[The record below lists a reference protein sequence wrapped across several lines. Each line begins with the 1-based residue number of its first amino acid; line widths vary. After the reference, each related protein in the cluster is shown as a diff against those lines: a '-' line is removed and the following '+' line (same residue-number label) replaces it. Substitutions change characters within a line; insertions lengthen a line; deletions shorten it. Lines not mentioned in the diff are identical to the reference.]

1 MNLKSLTSP
10 FRHPA
15 TQKARVIARRAVIVC
30 SCILAVAVVTSVSV
44 DVGPLLKKL
53 AEEQGSRYIER
64 PMHIGRM
71 EVRLWD
77 GSYIIED
84 LRIDGLTP
92 TSEPFLV
99 AKRITVSNAWR
110 TLWDR
115 RFVLNNIEM
124 TDWRMHVMSTADGKH
139 NFPRF
144 TRDRPRGQSRW
155 TTTLAYVRAHRGEFT
170 YQDFGTP
177 WGIVARNIDVVVE
190 KPADANYRGTAD
202 FTDGLVAIQRY
213 VPFRTDMKARFEID
227 GGRIVFDR
235 MALTTEGTHSE
246 LVGDVNM
253 RYWPELMLRM
263 NSTIDFPRA
272 RELFFADDTFS
283 LTGTGA
289 FTGTFHLFK
298 ELMPNGQQRT
308 GRELKGEFHTDVLG
322 VNDYQFNNVRGDLR
336 WTPEALAVTD
346 ASSSLYG
353 GSAQFSYRMAPLNIK
368 GVTPTASFTTDYEDI
383 DLTTLSDLW
392 KFDGIRL
399 AGRVS
404 GANLLEWPLRRYRD
418 HTGGGAVRFTPPD
431 ESVLMTRDMPLDR
444 IAARVARGEDAGPFS
459 PLTPTEPVAIGGEIV
474 YAYGPEWIDIEP
486 SHLAT
491 ESTLVEVQGRTRYGD
506 ESNLPFHVSSAD
518 WQESDRVF
526 AGVLSAFGSKT
537 KAIPIGGYGTFDGV
551 MTGAFRSP
559 RIEGEFSGE
568 QMRAWDVVWGAVR
581 GKALIQN
588 SYVDV
593 TDVTI
598 ASGSS
603 VIKTAGRFSLGFPRK
618 DGGEEINAR
627 VEIAS
632 RPVADLRHAF
642 AIDEYDINGLLS
654 GEFTIAGKY
663 LTPIG
668 SGRMEIADPLFY
680 GEPVDSASSTV
691 LLEGKGV
698 RLPNVQILKGSG
710 RGTGNAYIGWDGT
723 YAFSFNAQAIQ
734 AESITASQNI
744 GLPVSALLNFTAAG
758 SGTFEVPKFE
768 VQGTLS
774 DVFVADEGIG
784 QINGII
790 NVSGELMTLQ
800 LEAASR
806 RLSVSV
812 VGSIAMTPEWDANVR
827 INVFDTSLDPYVRLF
842 LPQLSPYTTAV
853 ASGSVQIRGELKDI
867 DQLLVDAT
875 VDRLDMRLFDYAL
888 HNERPIR
895 LALDRHAVRI
905 TDMRV
910 IGQDTQVDITG
921 IANLHDETINMR
933 ANGDANLAVLQG
945 FVSDLRSS
953 GAANLSATLEGPL
966 KDPVVGG
973 TLAIKNGRVR
983 WFALPHALEKIDG
996 EARFDSRGVNL
1007 DGLTGELGGGA
1018 LTFGGRIDKEGYLP
1032 GRLDVTMSGR
1042 DMRLRF
1048 PEGMRSLVDADL
1060 TLQGTVENAVLSGLV
1075 TVKDAVYREAF
1086 TTTGSLF
1093 DFSQDQSLAPVAPP
1107 PTETLPVRLDV
1118 RINAPSTLQIDNR
1131 TLRLVANADLQ
1142 LRGTIDKPVLLGRA
1156 EIDRGEALFEGKRY
1170 LITRGTVDFNNPTR
1184 IEPFLDIEAETRVRV
1199 PQETYQVTLRI
1210 TGPLA
1215 APNFTFN
1222 SDPPL
1227 GEVEILALVFGDV
1240 TPGAD
1245 AELRQFDENTPQ
1257 QRLFQERAA
1266 RALTGVLSSE
1276 VSRVVEE
1283 TFGVDT
1289 FQITPSLQDP
1299 NAPSTSGLEPGMRL
1313 TVLKRLSERLYLT
1326 YSRSLSSS
1334 SRSTQIIL
1342 LEFDQTDRLS
1352 WILSR
1357 NEDGSYALDWRVR
1370 KIF

>member
-1 MNLKSLTSP
+1 M
-10 FRHPA
+10 
-15 TQKARVIARRAVIVC
+15 
-30 SCILAVAVVTSVSV
+30 
-44 DVGPLLKKL
+44 
-53 AEEQGSRYIER
+53 
-64 PMHIGRM
+64 
-71 EVRLWD
+71 
-77 GSYIIED
+77 
-84 LRIDGLTP
+84 
-92 TSEPFLV
+92 
-99 AKRITVSNAWR
+99 
-110 TLWDR
+110 
-115 RFVLNNIEM
+115 
-124 TDWRMHVMSTADGKH
+124 
-139 NFPRF
+139 
-144 TRDRPRGQSRW
+144 
-155 TTTLAYVRAHRGEFT
+155 
-170 YQDFGTP
+170 
-177 WGIVARNIDVVVE
+177 
-190 KPADANYRGTAD
+190 
-202 FTDGLVAIQRY
+202 
-213 VPFRTDMKARFEID
+213 
-227 GGRIVFDR
+227 
-235 MALTTEGTHSE
+235 
-246 LVGDVNM
+246 
-253 RYWPELMLRM
+253 
-263 NSTIDFPRA
+263 
-272 RELFFADDTFS
+272 
-283 LTGTGA
+283 
-289 FTGTFHLFK
+289 
-298 ELMPNGQQRT
+298 
-308 GRELKGEFHTDVLG
+308 
-322 VNDYQFNNVRGDLR
+322 
-336 WTPEALAVTD
+336 
-346 ASSSLYG
+346 
-353 GSAQFSYRMAPLNIK
+353 
-368 GVTPTASFTTDYEDI
+368 
-383 DLTTLSDLW
+383 
-392 KFDGIRL
+392 
-399 AGRVS
+399 
-404 GANLLEWPLRRYRD
+404 
-418 HTGGGAVRFTPPD
+418 
-431 ESVLMTRDMPLDR
+431 
-444 IAARVARGEDAGPFS
+444 
-459 PLTPTEPVAIGGEIV
+459 
-474 YAYGPEWIDIEP
+474 
-486 SHLAT
+486 
-491 ESTLVEVQGRTRYGD
+491 
-506 ESNLPFHVSSAD
+506 SSAD

-593 TDVTI
+593 TDVSIT
-598 ASGSS
+598 SGSS

-668 SGRMEIADPLFY
+668 SGRMEIVDPLFY

-698 RLPNVQILKGSG
+698 RLPNVQILKGGG

-734 AESITASQNI
+734 AESITASKNI

-758 SGTFEVPKFE
+758 SGTFDAPKFE

-827 INVFDTSLDPYVRLF
+827 VNVFDTSLDPYVRLF

-895 LALDRHAVRI
+895 LALDRHAVRV
-905 TDMRV
+905 TDMRL
-910 IGQDTQVDITG
+910 IGQDTQVDIAG

-953 GAANLSATLEGPL
+953 GAANLSATLEGPI
-966 KDPVVGG
+966 KNPVVGG

-1018 LTFGGRIDKEGYLP
+1018 VTFGGRIDKEGYLP

-1060 TLQGTVENAVLSGLV
+1060 TLQGTAENAVLSGLV

-1093 DFSQDQSLAPVAPP
+1093 DFSQDQSLAPAAPP

-1118 RINAPSTLQIDNR
+1118 RVNAPSTLQIDNR
-1131 TLRLVANADLQ
+1131 TLRLVATADLQ

-1170 LITRGTVDFNNPTR
+1170 LITRGTVDFNNPTPDR
-1184 IEPFLDIEAETRVRV
+1184 AVSRHRSGDAHPRASGNLSGHAAHHRAAGRAELHLQFGSAAGRGRDPGPGVRRRDAGGQRRAPAV
-1199 PQETYQVTLRI
+1199 RREHAA
-1210 TGPLA
+1210 A
-1215 APNFTFN
+1215 AP
-1222 SDPPL
+1222 
-1227 GEVEILALVFGDV
+1227 V
-1240 TPGAD
+1240 PGACRACAHRRPVLGSESRGRRDVRRRYVPDHPVAAGSQRAVDKRTGARD
-1245 AELRQFDENTPQ
+1245 ASDGAQAPL
-1257 QRLFQERAA
+1257 RAA
-1266 RALTGVLSSE
+1266 VPHRTRAASPRPAAPHRSSCSSSTRPI
-1276 VSRVVEE
+1276 VSPGSCRA
-1283 TFGVDT
+1283 TKT
-1289 FQITPSLQDP
+1289 APTPSTG
-1299 NAPSTSGLEPGMRL
+1299 ASGRF
-1313 TVLKRLSERLYLT
+1313 S
-1326 YSRSLSSS
+1326 
-1334 SRSTQIIL
+1334 
-1342 LEFDQTDRLS
+1342 
-1352 WILSR
+1352 
-1357 NEDGSYALDWRVR
+1357 DGP
-1370 KIF
+1370 